1 MASKEL
7 TIFQVDAFAEKVF
20 EGNPAA
26 VIPLSEWL
34 PDDTLQAI
42 AAENNLS
49 ETAYFINQGDHYHL
63 RWFTPAKEVRLC
75 GHATLASAHVL
86 FEHLGFKEEEI
97 VFKALGGTL
106 KVRKQGNLYTMD
118 FPADSFQESQDAALA
133 MEALG
138 KPILDI
144 VRGTDD
150 LLVRIN
156 SEEELQSLEPDF
168 PAIAKLPY
176 RGLIVTAPGKETD
189 IASRCFYPAYGIDE
203 DPVTGSAH
211 TLLTPYWAKLLE
223 QDSFSAVQGS
233 IRKGFLRCAEKGDR
247 VEISGPAKTYLKGII
262 FV

>member
-1 MASKEL
+1 MAPKEF
-7 TIFQVDAFAEKVF
+7 TIYQVDAFAEEVF

-26 VIPLSEWL
+26 VIPLTEWL
-34 PDDTLQAI
+34 PDDVLQSI

-49 ETAYFINQGDHYHL
+49 ETAYFIDQGDHYHL

-86 FEHLGFKEEEI
+86 FEHLGFEQEEI
-97 VFKALGGTL
+97 TFKALGGTL
-106 KVRKQGNLYTMD
+106 KVRKQGMLLTMD
-118 FPADSFQESQDAALA
+118 FPADRFQESDDAKLV

-138 KPILDI
+138 IPILDI

-150 LLVRIN
+150 ILVRID
-156 SEEELQSLEPDF
+156 SEAQLQSLEPDF
-168 PAIAKLPY
+168 AAIAKLPY
-176 RGLIVTAPGKETD
+176 RGVIVTAPGTETD
-189 IASRCFYPAYGIDE
+189 VASRGFYPNYGIDE

-211 TLLTPYWAKLLE
+211 TLLTPYWSKLLE
-223 QDSFSAVQGS
+223 QETFSAVQGS
-233 IRKGFLRCAEKGDR
+233 KRKGYLRCTSKGDR